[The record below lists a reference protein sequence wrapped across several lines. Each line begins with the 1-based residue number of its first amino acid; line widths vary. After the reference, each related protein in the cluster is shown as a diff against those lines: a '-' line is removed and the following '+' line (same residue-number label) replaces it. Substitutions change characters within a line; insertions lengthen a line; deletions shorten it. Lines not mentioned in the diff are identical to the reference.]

1 MRSSV
6 EKVGYASIGYAC
18 NSVCSDDVYSF
29 DHSMV
34 YEHVAGVAAGYDA
47 RAPPA
52 HLRIDGRVG
61 AICKHHHEIFAG
73 QDDGWDGKHIELDQ
87 PIGVYIYT
95 LEAETINGLKHKLF
109 GEVTLLR

>member
-1 MRSSV
+1 V
-6 EKVGYASIGYAC
+6 
-18 NSVCSDDVYSF
+18 
-29 DHSMV
+29 
-34 YEHVAGVAAGYDA
+34 
-47 RAPPA
+47 
-52 HLRIDGRVG
+52 
-61 AICKHHHEIFAG
+61 IFESTS